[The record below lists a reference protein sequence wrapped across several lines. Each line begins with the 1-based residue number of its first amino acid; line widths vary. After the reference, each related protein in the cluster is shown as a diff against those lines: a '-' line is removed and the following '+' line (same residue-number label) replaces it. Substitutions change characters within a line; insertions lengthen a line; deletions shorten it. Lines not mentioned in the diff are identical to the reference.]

1 MSDSEWEAVKAD
13 QLRRY
18 YRLVEAPV
26 PAPAAPLPEQR
37 PAARPCAP
45 ARRGNRPPSNRR
57 PVRAPI
63 TEDENI
69 F

>member
-1 MSDSEWEAVKAD
+1 MSDSEWARVKAD
-13 QLRRY
+13 QLRRVLQA
-18 YRLVEAPV
+18 RRGSGPCSGRS
-26 PAPAAPLPEQR
+26 PAR
-37 PAARPCAP
+37 ARPSPALAP
-45 ARRGNRPPSNRR
+45 PKRGNRPPSNRR